1 MFTESSY
8 PGGGGEEFLYDI
20 AIYFY
25 KQNYNVFWF
34 SFHKWGEKIH
44 DKFFKVEKEFYTEI
58 QCNGRLIEDLSN
70 FNYMKTL
77 FLNYNI
83 NYLIHQGWGHK
94 LICDIG
100 NTLNI
105 PSITFWCFWEEALVL
120 DWNYGLQKINKNLD
134 KHKKND
140 DFLYIKDNIDY
151 FYFASR
157 FVKNIIEN
165 KYNIEFDLEHI
176 FPSLSCGSRFR
187 KDNSINSFNSKYVT
201 LLDAHTLKGA
211 DILSELILLN
221 PKVSFLAIKTEDEE
235 NGPDIILKS
244 MKQVNN
250 SENKLLFERENE
262 VKKIYNQ
269 TKILLCPTRLD
280 ETFCRVVYEAF
291 QNKIPVIFSSCGN
304 LGLIEEFNLLCIKEH
319 NVERY
324 NLELNK
330 LLNDYSYYQK
340 IIDLQYAYYL
350 NIKSKA
356 NLSLIENKLLSIEK
370 TKNRHIGIFTP
381 WCDQGLGIQ
390 SRIYKY
396 LLEKM
401 GYNCFI
407 FSTKPYVK
415 TDKEN
420 LISDTNEWE
429 TSNIYRSPNRRL
441 DISFRELDLF
451 VSNYKIK
458 KFIIPEIQ
466 YDIMFEIPLYL
477 KEKYNISSYAIPNV
491 ENIRKEELPKFD
503 IFEKVLVNNQMSYN
517 ILINEGLQN
526 VSLLGFYY
534 TIPSQIKIKEITKEK
549 KIKETI
555 QILHLTGL
563 NGLLRKRT
571 DIIVNIFEKLHQEGI
586 QFKLNIVIQG
596 NFDKEKKLIFNKP
609 FINLINQHISYSEIL
624 NLYNENHISL
634 QLSKQEGL
642 GLGFYESCFM
652 NTPVITLNAPPH
664 NEVIHHKKNGWLLS
678 CTLEKDKNPEN
689 PFTIIKQTQI
699 NEQQILN
706 EIRQILLNKEGIND
720 VIRTTKSFI
729 EKLHSYDQFENNIKS
744 IF

>member
-1 MFTESSY
+1 
-8 PGGGGEEFLYDI
+8 
-20 AIYFY
+20 
-25 KQNYNVFWF
+25 
-34 SFHKWGEKIH
+34 
-44 DKFFKVEKEFYTEI
+44 
-58 QCNGRLIEDLSN
+58 
-70 FNYMKTL
+70 
-77 FLNYNI
+77 
-83 NYLIHQGWGHK
+83 
-94 LICDIG
+94 
-100 NTLNI
+100 
-105 PSITFWCFWEEALVL
+105 TFWCFWEEALDI
-120 DWNYGLQKINKNLD
+120 DWNYGLININKNLD

-157 FVKNIIEN
+157 FVKETIEN
-165 KYNIEFDLEHI
+165 KYNIKFDCEHI
-176 FPSLSCGSRFR
+176 LPTLSCGSRFV
-187 KDNSINSFNSKYVT
+187 KDYLIDSFNSEYVT

-221 PKVSFLAIKTEDEE
+221 PKVSFLAIKTEHEE
-235 NGPDIILKS
+235 NGPEIILNS
-244 MKQVNN
+244 INQVNN
-250 SENKLLFERENE
+250 DRNKLLFERVNDI
-262 VKKIYNQ
+262 KKIYNQ
-269 TKILLCPTRLD
+269 TKILLCPTILD

-304 LGLIEEFNLLCIKEH
+304 LGLIENSNLLCIKEH

-330 LLNDYSYYQK
+330 LLNDKSYYQK
-340 IIDLQYAYYL
+340 IIDLQYSYY
-350 NIKSKA
+350 ISIRSKS
-356 NLSLIENKLLSIEK
+356 NLSLIENKLLSIEN

-401 GYNCFI
+401 GYKCFI

-415 TDKEN
+415 TDKDN
-420 LISDTNEWE
+420 LISDPNEWK

-441 DISFRELDLF
+441 DISFRELNSF

-477 KEKYNISSYAIPNV
+477 KEKFNILSYAIPNI

-503 IFEKVLVNNQMSYN
+503 VFEKVLVNNQMSYN
-517 ILINEGLQN
+517 ILTNQGLQN
-526 VSLLGFYY
+526 VFLLGFHY
-534 TIPSQIKIKEITKEK
+534 TTPPQIKIKEIQNK
-549 KIKETI
+549 KIEESI

-563 NGLLRKRT
+563 NGLFRKRT
-571 DIIVNIFEKLHQEGI
+571 IEIVNIFEKLYQEGI
-586 QFKLNIVIQG
+586 QFKLNIVVQG
-596 NFDKEKKLIFNKP
+596 NFDEEKKLIFNKP

-634 QLSKQEGL
+634 QLSKHEGL
-642 GLGFYESCFM
+642 GLGFYESCYM
-652 NTPVITLNAPPH
+652 NTPVITLNSSPH

-678 CTLEKDKNPEN
+678 CILERDKNPEN
-689 PFTIIKQTQI
+689 PYTIIKQTQI
-699 NEQQILN
+699 KEQQVLS
-706 EIRQILLNKEGIND
+706 EIREILLDKEGIN
-720 VIRTTKSFI
+720 
-729 EKLHSYDQFENNIKS
+729 N
-744 IF
+744 